1 MAANSLMRKVAM
13 WVMAQPDN
21 TADAN
26 QIADQFD
33 LTPNEA
39 AARIRAITRTSRI
52 YTASQ
57 AHKPGETP
65 AVKVTEVKPVKR
77 VGYVAKKRVEHTP
90 KPAVAL
96 AIPNPEPPKALQLMP
111 RPRLSR

>member
-1 MAANSLMRKVAM
+1 MAANSLMRKVAI

-39 AARIRAITRTSRI
+39 AARIRAIVRTHRI
-52 YTASQ
+52 YTAAL
-57 AHKPGETP
+57 AHQPGETP

-77 VGYVAKKRVEHTP
+77 VGYVAKKRVTYTP
-90 KPAVAL
+90 KPAA
-96 AIPNPEPPKALQLMP
+96 APSIPNPEPPKALQLMP
-111 RPRLSR
+111 RPRLPR